1 MDKIFFNYGLTDIT
15 PSEPLSLAGFANRK
29 GLSSEIHRNL
39 SSRCLVLKQDNRIL
53 CLIINDLMDVEP
65 PVIGEITSLI
75 SAKTGV
81 NEDSILVASI
91 HTHSAPVMDHGW
103 SDAND
108 SYIDT
113 AIKLISGN
121 AADIINDTDGFRPA
135 TIKAGRSRCG
145 INIARRDIKPLD
157 GSMAYRIGDPDGL
170 KDEEVLILEISDDT
184 GKRKVTLFNYACHP
198 VTLGYGSNCVSTD
211 YPGRARE
218 IIEESK
224 GGMALFVNGATGDL
238 NPRED
243 HNTDP
248 EVTDR
253 EGEKLGNAVLSAT
266 LTVLKND
273 SEFEFI
279 SSTIEIPFRDQ
290 NVTKNHIAAEVKRK
304 SSDITEF
311 FTWKEMLEHW
321 ASKIYGMIDRGE
333 IRSTFPF
340 RVNAL
345 RIDKI
350 IIFFTQGELF
360 VKYQIELKKMFPDFS
375 VFCVTYVHGTGAYI
389 PTAGNFE
396 NKGYEADQAYI
407 YEILPSPLSPLI
419 ETIYLNA
426 AVGLIKKL
434 ISVST

>member
-1 MDKIFFNYGLTDIT
+1 MKKIFFSYGLTDIT
-15 PSEPLSLAGFANRK
+15 PSKPLSLAGFANRK

-39 SSRCLVLKQDNRIL
+39 SSRCLVLKQDDRVF
-53 CLIINDLMDVEP
+53 CLIVNDLLDVEP
-65 PVIGEITSLI
+65 AVVAKITSRI
-75 SAKTGV
+75 AAQTGV

-91 HTHSAPVMDHGW
+91 HTHSAPVMDLGW

-108 SYIDT
+108 RYIES
-113 AIKLISGN
+113 AVKLIAGN
-121 AADIINDTDGFRPA
+121 AAGIINDTEAFRPA
-135 TIKAGRSRCG
+135 TIKTGRSICG
-145 INIARRDIKPLD
+145 INIARRDIKPED
-157 GSMAYRIGDPDGL
+157 GGMAYRIGDPDGL
-170 KDEEVLILEISDDT
+170 KDEEVLVLEISDDT

-198 VTLGYGSNCVSTD
+198 VTLGYGSNYISTD

-218 IIEESK
+218 IIEESN
-224 GGMALFVNGATGDL
+224 GGMALFVNGASGDL

-248 EVTDR
+248 AVTDR

-266 LTVLKND
+266 LTVLKNI
-273 SEFEFI
+273 SEFEFA
-279 SSTIEIPFRDQ
+279 SSVIEVPFRDQ
-290 NVTKNHIAAEVKRK
+290 NVTKDHIAAEVKRK

-311 FTWKEMLEHW
+311 FTWKEMLERW
-321 ASKIYGMIDRGE
+321 ASKVYGIIDSGE

-345 RIDKI
+345 RIDEI

-375 VFCVTYVHGTGAYI
+375 VFCVAYVHGTGAYI
-389 PTAGNFE
+389 PTSENFR

-407 YEILPSPLSPLI
+407 YEMLPSPLSPMI

-426 AVGLIKKL
+426 AASLIRKL
-434 ISVST
+434 ISV